1 MSRETLTMA
10 RDTDN
15 SKRDADNGKRDAD
28 NGVRDTD
35 NGERDADVCC
45 TIFGVSRLIISV
57 SEAIPTGLY
66 AIVNVSCVVVREA
79 SPGLLP
85 SKSF

>member
-1 MSRETLTMA
+1 MA

-35 NGERDADVCC
+35 NGQREADVYC
-45 TIFGVSRLIISV
+45 TIFGVSHLIISV
-57 SEAIPTGLY
+57 S
-66 AIVNVSCVVVREA
+66 
-79 SPGLLP
+79 
-85 SKSF
+85 

>member
-1 MSRETLTMA
+1 MA

-35 NGERDADVCC
+35 DGERDTDVCC
-45 TIFGVSRLIISV
+45 TIFGVSRLTISV
-57 SEAIPTGLY
+57 S
-66 AIVNVSCVVVREA
+66 
-79 SPGLLP
+79 
-85 SKSF
+85 

>member
-1 MSRETLTMA
+1 MA

-15 SKRDADNGKRDAD
+15 SKRDADNGKRDAV

-57 SEAIPTGLY
+57 S
-66 AIVNVSCVVVREA
+66 
-79 SPGLLP
+79 
-85 SKSF
+85 

>member
-1 MSRETLTMA
+1 MA

-35 NGERDADVCC
+35 YGERDADVCC

-57 SEAIPTGLY
+57 S
-66 AIVNVSCVVVREA
+66 
-79 SPGLLP
+79 
-85 SKSF
+85 

>member
-1 MSRETLTMA
+1 MA

-35 NGERDADVCC
+35 NGERDAHVCC

-57 SEAIPTGLY
+57 S
-66 AIVNVSCVVVREA
+66 
-79 SPGLLP
+79 
-85 SKSF
+85 

>member
-1 MSRETLTMA
+1 MA

-57 SEAIPTGLY
+57 S
-66 AIVNVSCVVVREA
+66 
-79 SPGLLP
+79 
-85 SKSF
+85 